1 MGDGGIF
8 FNDGFMPYTENG
20 VELMGEEFLS
30 SKLVDNST
38 TNFTNLNNVMA
49 IVYLRKIADGST
61 GYKLLLDST
70 GKIYSRYETSG
81 IYSGEIH
88 TITTT
93 SGFASTRPDIIQA
106 KSGNI
111 FYTSDRYVGVG
122 YRGKVTGGST
132 TTLVDSAT
140 DFAALITP
148 LGAELL
154 TVAGWTST
162 DWTGGFV
169 AGWDHTTGNTTALSH
184 TLAAVSGKKYNISY
198 TVTGATA
205 GTFTITFGSQTIAN
219 ISATGNQDI
228 TASSTNNF
236 VVTPTTDFDGTII
249 FSVNKYDDL
258 TTGRNKVTNMRTGVE
273 YTITSISGTGNT
285 TLNFTASG
293 TNTNTANDDYIVWY
307 DDKFDLS
314 STVPLPQFKG
324 QTSIYSSLV
333 RQIKEYGDEYYITN
347 GNYLAKIDSTE
358 LIFESDYK
366 PLPARHEALAMAV
379 NGDKILVSTRKDRIP
394 YLLYWDGYSDGF
406 NNIMPVDF
414 TVNAITN
421 YKNVFAYVSGGIL
434 YATDGWQVQVL
445 SKMADNKIMNSTAAV
460 NPAYHNGIIY
470 YNNHIF
476 IGQTTGLYGSRTES
490 GVYCYS
496 PDYGWSYIQVRQKS
510 RLGSNHCYCIYY
522 NPFLFNNIEYG
533 GEKTFGK
540 INTPGNSTT
549 NTDNKSFI
557 YFVKLPKP
565 TQIDFIELN
574 LSNYYKVITGYEVSG
589 TDDLNSQC
597 KITISLGN
605 GNRGIFDYN
614 QAESTTASKMEVDGI
629 TRPGTVGDE
638 VFIMDGDR
646 SGERAFIT
654 AITNPGLATEQ
665 WSISPALS
673 GTYGSTMNL
682 KIIKVRKCEEKTIS
696 IDNLNEPIKFM
707 CDGFRSDKLFI
718 EVVVHGINTSFPISI
733 SEMKIYGK

>member
-8 FNDGFMPYTENG
+8 FNDGFMPYNENG
-20 VELMGEEFLS
+20 VEFMGEEFLS
-30 SKLVDNST
+30 FKTLDNAT
-38 TNFTNLNNVMA
+38 TNYTNLQNVMA
-49 IVYLRKIADGST
+49 LVYLRKIANGST
-61 GYKLLLDST
+61 SYKLLIDNT
-70 GKIYSRYETSG
+70 AKIYSKAQTTG

-88 TITTT
+88 TITGT
-93 SGFASTRPDIIQA
+93 ASSRPDLIQA
-106 KSGNI
+106 KSGNV
-111 FYTSDRYVGVG
+111 FYTSDKYIGVG

-132 TTLVDSAT
+132 TTLVDST
-140 DFAALITP
+140 TNFASLITP

-169 AGWDHTTGNTTALSH
+169 AGWTHTPGNTTALSH
-184 TLAAVSGKKYNISY
+184 TLAAVSGKKYKIEY

-205 GTFTITFGSQTIAN
+205 GTFTITFGSQTISN

-236 VVTPTTDFDGTII
+236 VVTPTSDFDGTVIL
-249 FSVNKYDDL
+249 SVMKYDDL
-258 TTGRNKVTNMRTGVE
+258 TTGRNKVTNMRTGIE
-273 YTITSISGTGNT
+273 YTITSISGAGNT

-293 TNTNTANDDYIVWY
+293 TNTNTADDDYIVWY

-314 STVPLPQFKG
+314 TTVPLPQFKG
-324 QTSIYSSLV
+324 QTSTYNSLV

-347 GNYLAKIDSTE
+347 GNYLAKIASDEIT
-358 LIFESDYK
+358 FESDYK
-366 PLPARHEALAMAV
+366 PLPARHEALSIAV
-379 NGDKILVSTRKDRIP
+379 NSDKILISTRKDNQP
-394 YLLYWDGYSDGF
+394 YLLYWDGYSDGL
-406 NNIMPVDF
+406 NNIMAVDF
-414 TVNAITN
+414 SINAITP
-421 YKNVFAYVSGGIL
+421 YKNVFAYVSNGIL
-434 YATDGWQVQVL
+434 YATDGWQLQII
-445 SKMADNKIMNSTAAV
+445 SKMADNRIMSPNTAV
-460 NPAYHNGIIY
+460 NPAYHNAITY

-476 IGQTTGLYGSRTES
+476 IGQTTGLIGGRSEG

-496 PDYGWSYIQVRQKS
+496 PDYGWSYIQIRKNTK
-510 RLGSNHCYCIYY
+510 LGSNPCYCIYY

-533 GEKTFGK
+533 GEKTFGT

-574 LSNYYKVITGYEVSG
+574 LSNYYKLPEDYYNAGSYIE
-589 TDDLNSQC
+589 NSAS
-597 KITISLGN
+597 KITISLGD
-605 GNRGIFDYN
+605 GNRGIFSYN
-614 QAESTTASKMEVDGI
+614 QAESTTASKMEVDGT

-646 SGERAFIT
+646 SGERTFIT
-654 AITNPGLATEQ
+654 GITNPGLATEQ
-665 WSISPALS
+665 WSISPALT
-673 GTYGSTMNL
+673 GVYASTTNL